1 MDSLLQDANFWLLGS
16 FLIFAVIVY
25 KFGKD
30 SFLSLLDTRIATI
43 RKDITEAENLKIEA
57 QELLAQYQRK
67 HRDAIKEAEKIVSN
81 AEKHAIEIRK
91 RAEAEL
97 SETMQRREEQLMER
111 MKNMERAAMNEIQS
125 YAANL
130 SIQATQRIISEKLD
144 KKIAGQLTEQSIKT
158 IKAA

>member
-1 MDSLLQDANFWLLGS
+1 MSLLQDTNFWLLGS
-16 FLIFAVIVY
+16 FIIFAGICY
-25 KFGKD
+25 RFGKD
-30 SFLSLLDTRIATI
+30 AFLGLLDRRIARI
-43 RKDITEAENLKIEA
+43 REEIRQAENLRIEA

-67 HRDAIKEAEKIVSN
+67 HRDALKEAEKIISN

-97 SETMQRREEQLMER
+97 VETMERREEQFRER
-111 MKNMERAAMNEIQS
+111 MKNMERSAMNEIQS

-130 SIQATQRIISEKLD
+130 SIQATQRVIEEKLD
-144 KKIAGQLTEQSIKT
+144 NKIATQLIERSVKN

>member
-1 MDSLLQDANFWLLGS
+1 MSLLQDANFWLLGS
-16 FLIFAVIVY
+16 FIIFAGVCY
-25 KFGKD
+25 RFGKD
-30 SFLSLLDTRIATI
+30 TFLNLLDTRIASI
-43 RKDITEAENLKIEA
+43 RKEITEAENLRIEA

-67 HRDAIKEAEKIVSN
+67 HRDALKEAEKIISN

-97 SETMQRREEQLMER
+97 VETMDRREEQFKER
-111 MKNMERAAMNEIQS
+111 MKNMERAAMNEIQA

-130 SIQATQRIISEKLD
+130 SIQATQRIIEDKLD
-144 KKIAGQLTEQSIKT
+144 SKIATQLLDRSVKN

>member
-1 MDSLLQDANFWLLGS
+1 MSLLQDTNFWLLGS
-16 FLIFAVIVY
+16 FLIFGGIIY
-25 KFGKD
+25 KYGKD
-30 SFLSLLDTRIATI
+30 SFLGLLDTRIAAI
-43 RKDITEAENLKIEA
+43 KKELTESENLRIEA

-67 HRDAIKEAEKIVSN
+67 HRDAVKEAEKIVAN

-97 SETMQRREEQLMER
+97 VETMDRREEQFKGR

-130 SIQATQRIISEKLD
+130 SIQATQRIIAEKLD
-144 KKIAGQLTEQSIKT
+144 KKIATELTEQSIKT

>member
-1 MDSLLQDANFWLLGS
+1 MIFS
-16 FLIFAVIVY
+16 FICY
-25 KFGKD
+25 KYGKD
-30 SFLSLLDTRIATI
+30 SILGMLDSRIAKI
-43 RKDITEAENLKIEA
+43 REEIKEAENLRIEA

-67 HRDAIKEAEKIVSN
+67 HRDAIKEAEKIITN

-97 SETMQRREEQLMER
+97 VETMNRREDQFKER

-130 SIQATQRIISEKLD
+130 SIQATQRIIAEKLD
-144 KKIAGQLTEQSIKT
+144 KKIAGQLADQAIKN

>member
-1 MDSLLQDANFWLLGS
+1 MSLLQDTNFWLLGS
-16 FLIFAVIVY
+16 FLIFSGVIY
-25 KFGKD
+25 KYGKD
-30 SFLSLLDTRIATI
+30 AFLSLLDTRIAAI
-43 RKDITEAENLKIEA
+43 KKELTESENLRIEA

-67 HRDAIKEAEKIVSN
+67 HRDAVKEAEKIVSN

-97 SETMQRREEQLMER
+97 VETMDRREEQFRDR

-130 SIQATQRIISEKLD
+130 SIQATQRIIAEKLD
-144 KKIAGQLTEQSIKT
+144 KKIATQLVDRSVKN